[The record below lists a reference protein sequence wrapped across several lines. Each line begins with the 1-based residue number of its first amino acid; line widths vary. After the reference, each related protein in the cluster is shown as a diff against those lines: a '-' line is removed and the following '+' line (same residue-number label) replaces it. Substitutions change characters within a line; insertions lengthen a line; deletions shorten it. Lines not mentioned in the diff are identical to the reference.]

1 MNAGSVL
8 VTGGTGYLATWIIAG
23 LLERSYRVRA
33 TVRDLTH
40 ADRVR
45 QAVAEQTEPGN
56 PCFVRADLRTDHG
69 WDAAMEGVDYVQHLA
84 SPQLTDRSQDPV
96 LTACE
101 GVHRVLDAAS
111 KAGVRRVVLTSAA
124 VAALPDRDDIVAD
137 ETVWA
142 SPTDKPA
149 DRYARSKTLAERDA
163 WAFVEATGTE
173 MEIVTILPGFIQGPI
188 LGSTGAGSSV
198 EIVRRL
204 LAGEM
209 PGLPNIGWN
218 IVDVRDLA
226 DLHIRAMTAPEA
238 AGQRFLAVGEF
249 LWLREI
255 AELLRANLT
264 DQAAKVTTRKLSDS
278 AVRLA
283 AQFNPDMAQIRASL
297 GRRQRIDT
305 SKADKILGWRT
316 RPAQQSI
323 LDAAH
328 SLLAQGIIGT

>member
-1 MNAGSVL
+1 MGAQPDSLEGDAVNAGSVL
-8 VTGGTGYLATWIIAG
+8 VTGGTGYLAMWIIAG

-56 PCFVRADLRTDHG
+56 PSFVRADLLTDHG

-84 SPQLTDRSQDPV
+84 SPQLTDRSQDLV

-101 GVHRVLDAAS
+101 GMHRVLDAAS

-163 WAFVEATGTE
+163 WAFVEATGTY
-173 MEIVTILPGFIQGPI
+173 
-188 LGSTGAGSSV
+188 GSPLNSTRTWPRSEPAWAGDNESTPPRPTRSSAGAPARPSNPSSTQPTASSHTGLSAPD
-198 EIVRRL
+198 L
-204 LAGEM
+204 L
-209 PGLPNIGWN
+209 
-218 IVDVRDLA
+218 
-226 DLHIRAMTAPEA
+226 
-238 AGQRFLAVGEF
+238 
-249 LWLREI
+249 I
-255 AELLRANLT
+255 AELC
-264 DQAAKVTTRKLSDS
+264 TTGCRHCQPS
-278 AVRLA
+278 
-283 AQFNPDMAQIRASL
+283 
-297 GRRQRIDT
+297 
-305 SKADKILGWRT
+305 
-316 RPAQQSI
+316 
-323 LDAAH
+323 
-328 SLLAQGIIGT
+328 

>member
-1 MNAGSVL
+1 MGAQPDSLEGDAVNAGSVL

-56 PCFVRADLRTDHG
+56 LSFVRADLLTDRG

-84 SPQLTDRSQDPV
+84 SPQLTDRSQDLV

-124 VAALPDRDDIVAD
+124 VAGLPDRDDIVAD

-163 WAFVEATGTE
+163 W
-173 MEIVTILPGFIQGPI
+173 
-188 LGSTGAGSSV
+188 GSS
-198 EIVRRL
+198 RRR
-204 LAGEM
+204 ARTARRSIQ
-209 PGLPNIGWN
+209 PGHGPDPSQPGP
-218 IVDVRDLA
+218 A
-226 DLHIRAMTAPEA
+226 
-238 AGQRFLAVGEF
+238 
-249 LWLREI
+249 
-255 AELLRANLT
+255 
-264 DQAAKVTTRKLSDS
+264 TTNRHLQGRQDP
-278 AVRLA
+278 RLA
-283 AQFNPDMAQIRASL
+283 HPPGPAIHP
-297 GRRQRIDT
+297 RRRPQPP
-305 SKADKILGWRT
+305 RT
-316 RPAQQSI
+316 RDYRH
-323 LDAAH
+323 L
-328 SLLAQGIIGT
+328 TC